1 MSNRGCNVD
10 TESDFVFGL
19 LCIDKP
25 IGLTSRDVVN
35 RVVWRLRESS
45 PKPAKIPKVGHAGTL
60 DPLATGVLMIGIG
73 AGVRLVPYLHQQ
85 SKEYLATFRL
95 GQSSPSGDLETPLVI
110 QDDPYRPTL
119 DQIRTAT
126 EELVGNIT
134 QVPPAHSAIKIGG
147 KKAYKSAHQGKPV
160 EVPSRVVRIDSIDI
174 LKYDY
179 PDITATIRCGTGTY
193 IRTLGIDL
201 ASKCKTTAVMT
212 SLVRTAIGR
221 FTLSSAVAIERL
233 SDTPIEGLVS
243 PLAGGVSHLQA
254 VSMTPAQIDLLA
266 NGIKIEADL
275 AGQVVGDEA
284 SVIDANGN
292 LRAIVRRRDGKWHP
306 YRVFHCLR

>member
-1 MSNRGCNVD
+1 VD
-10 TESDFVFGL
+10 SDSDSVFGL

-25 IGLTSRDVVN
+25 LGLTSRDVVN

-85 SKEYLATFRL
+85 PKEYLATFRL
-95 GQSSPSGDLETPLVI
+95 GQSSQSGDLETPLVA
-110 QDDPYRPTL
+110 QQEPYQPTHKE
-119 DQIRTAT
+119 IESAT
-126 EELVGNIT
+126 KDLIGDIT

-147 KKAYKSAHQGKPV
+147 KKAYKFAHQGKTV
-160 EVPSRVVRIDSIDI
+160 EVPSRVVRINSINI

-201 ASKCKTTAVMT
+201 AAKCKTTAVMT
-212 SLVRTAIGR
+212 ALVRTAIGP
-221 FTLSSAVAIERL
+221 FTLQSAVSVERL
-233 SDTPIEGLVS
+233 KDTPIEDLVS
-243 PLAGGVSHLQA
+243 PLSGGVSHLPT
-254 VSMTPAQIDLLA
+254 VPMTPSQIDLLA
-266 NGIKIEADL
+266 NGIKIDVDQ
-275 AGQVVGDEA
+275 AGGVIGDEA
-284 SVIDANGN
+284 SVIDARGN
-292 LRAIVRRRDGKWHP
+292 LRAVVRRRDGKWNP